1 MPRRAKPGRQ
11 LHHIMRSPCL
21 LRQLVKPLQEIIRLS
36 ISEEKERSWFPKL
49 PVLIHLL
56 AGIYF
61 QVAQM
66 LSLRELVTVLQI
78 NQKKAGIEGLVPKR
92 STFSDANNS
101 PRRLRIIRQ
110 VFATLVVS
118 SEAVPRRWKGLKR
131 LAALDSTLLHSV
143 ASAKWA
149 DYRKDVNACKG
160 HILFDL
166 ARSIPKK
173 LVFSTGRTH
182 DRKPFLSFLQP
193 GWTYI
198 VDRAY
203 NDYALFATID
213 ELGAFI
219 VTRMKVGSV
228 YRIVKKHP
236 VSRAQ
241 RQAGVLSDQTILL
254 GSGPTQMTVP
264 VRYIHFRAD
273 DGRIYHFITNRFD
286 LSSTTIAQLY
296 QARWAIEIFFKWLK
310 RTLRMERPLG
320 RSAYAYEIHILMT
333 LITDILLKI
342 LSRLSS
348 TKRHLPVEVLRFVRE
363 HLFSWP
369 SNALL
374 QQIIQKAQL

>member
-21 LRQLVKPLQEIIRLS
+21 LRQLLTPLQEVIRLS

-49 PVLIHLL
+49 SVLIHLL
-56 AGIYF
+56 GGIYF
-61 QVAQM
+61 HVAQM
-66 LSLRELVTVLQI
+66 RSLRELLDLLQI
-78 NQKKAGIEGLVPKR
+78 NQKKAAIEGLNPKR

-101 PRRLRIIRQ
+101 PRRLRVIRQ
-110 VFATLVVS
+110 VFATLVTS
-118 SEAVPRRWKGLKR
+118 SEAVPRRWKGLKK
-131 LAALDSTLLHSV
+131 LAALDSTLLHCV

-166 ARSIPKK
+166 ARSVPRKI
-173 LVFSTGRTH
+173 VFSTGRTH
-182 DRKPFLSFLQP
+182 DRKPVSAFLQA

-203 NDYALFATID
+203 NDYHLFATID
-213 ELGAFI
+213 KLGAFI
-219 VTRMKVGSV
+219 ITRMKIGSL
-228 YRIVKKHP
+228 YQIVKKHQ

-241 RQAGVLSDQTILL
+241 RKAGVLSDQTILL

-264 VRYIHFRAD
+264 FRYICFQAD
-273 DGRIYHFITNRFD
+273 DGRIYHFISNRFD
-286 LSSTTIAQLY
+286 LSSVTIAKLY
-296 QARWAIEIFFKWLK
+296 QARWGIEIFFKWLK

-342 LSRLSS
+342 LTHLPSK
-348 TKRHLPVEVLRFVRE
+348 KRHLPVELLRFIRE
-363 HLFSWP
+363 NLFSWP
-369 SNALL
+369 SKKLL